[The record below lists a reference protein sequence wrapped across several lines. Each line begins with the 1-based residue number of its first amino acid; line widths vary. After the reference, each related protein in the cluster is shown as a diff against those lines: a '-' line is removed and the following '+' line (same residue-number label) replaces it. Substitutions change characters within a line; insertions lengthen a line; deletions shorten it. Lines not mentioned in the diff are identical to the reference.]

1 MKRYHNRALVGAALA
16 ASVGGCA
23 TVTPPPPRP
32 VYQHV
37 PCSTPGARPELPVSL
52 DEASEPSDKERAAVA
67 RSEQARAAT
76 RCVVEVR

>member
-1 MKRYHNRALVGAALA
+1 MKRCHNQALVGAALV

-23 TVTPPPPRP
+23 TVAPPPRP

-52 DEASEPSDKERAAVA
+52 DEASQPTNRKRAVDA
-67 RSEQARAAT
+67 RSEQARTAI